1 MPEIHVT
8 LLGRFAVTVGGVPV
22 AEASWNR
29 RHAAAVVKVLALA
42 PGRRL
47 HREQV
52 IDRVWPQDTIAEA
65 VPKLH
70 KAAHFARR
78 ALGVPDAVVLRGDQV
93 VLCPGGGV
101 TVDAVRFGELAR
113 RALAAGDAA
122 AAREA
127 LALYGGELLPADRYE
142 EWAEA
147 PREQLRQSHLDLL
160 RLAAAGRR
168 WPSST
173 RATSAPTW
181 P

>member
-1 MPEIHVT
+1 MPDIHVT

-22 AEASWNR
+22 ADASWKR

-42 PGRRL
+42 PERRL

-52 IDRVWPQDTIAEA
+52 IDRVWSEDTMAEA

-93 VLCPGGGV
+93 VLCPGGSV
-101 TVDAVRFGELAR
+101 TLDAVRFEELAR

-122 AAREA
+122 A
-127 LALYGGELLPADRYE
+127 
-142 EWAEA
+142 
-147 PREQLRQSHLDLL
+147 
-160 RLAAAGRR
+160 GRASR
-168 WPSST
+168 
-173 RATSAPTW
+173 RC
-181 P
+181 